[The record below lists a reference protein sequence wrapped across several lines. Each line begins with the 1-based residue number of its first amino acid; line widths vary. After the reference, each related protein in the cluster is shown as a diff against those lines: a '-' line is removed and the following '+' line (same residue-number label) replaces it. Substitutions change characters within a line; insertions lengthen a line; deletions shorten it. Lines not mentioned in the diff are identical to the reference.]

1 MKTIKLVEMTLSKN
15 QAMSFKEKLECAR
28 ILDAIHVDVI
38 ETCAVAGVK
47 ANEILVKSVSA
58 QTTNSIVSCP
68 VLSLNEVDSA
78 WASVKDAKKARLNVK
93 LPVSIVQMEY
103 MYKKKP
109 AQMLEMISEVVAK
122 AKSVCEDV
130 EFTALDATRA
140 EGSFLIQAIGKA
152 ISAGADTVTVSDDAG
167 EMLPD
172 EFGAFIKSIY
182 VGVPE
187 LHEKN
192 VGVKTGNALSM
203 ACACAFEAVRA
214 GANQI
219 SVCASCDQPGL
230 EEMTAILS
238 ARGEK
243 CGVVCNVDITA
254 IKCAVS
260 QIARFD
266 RVKPREALNGA
277 EEVAPAV
284 PEKELDK
291 NADINK
297 VMRAASLLGYDLSAE
312 DLAKVYE
319 AFMNVASKRAVD
331 SRELDAIIATVALQ
345 VPPTY
350 RLSSYVVN
358 SGNIISATAHVVLDK
373 AGDAVQGL
381 STGDGPIDAAFM
393 AIEKIVG
400 HHYELDDFEIQSVTS
415 GREAMGE
422 ALVKLRD
429 GGKLYSGRGIST
441 DIIGASIRAY
451 LNALNKIVY
460 RETNV

>member
-1 MKTIKLVEMTLSKN
+1 MKTVKLIETTLSQN
-15 QAMSFKEKLECAR
+15 QDMSFKEKLETAR
-28 ILDAIHVDVI
+28 ILDSIHVDAI
-38 ETCAVAGVK
+38 ETCAIGGSK
-47 ANEILVKSVSA
+47 ANEILVKSVA
-58 QTTNSIVSCP
+58 QQTVNSIVSCP
-68 VLSLNEVDSA
+68 VLTADEVECA
-78 WASVKDAKKARLNVK
+78 YNAVKDAKRARLNVK
-93 LPVSIVQMEY
+93 LPVSVVQMEY
-103 MYKKKP
+103 LYKKKP
-109 AQMLEMISEVVAK
+109 QAMLDMIRDTVFK
-122 AKSVCEDV
+122 AASLLEDV

-140 EGSFLIQAIGKA
+140 EEAFLIQAIDTA
-152 ISAGADTVTVSDDAG
+152 VQAGAKTITVSDDAG

-172 EFGAFIKSIY
+172 EFGAFIKNIY
-182 VGVPE
+182 VSVPE
-187 LHEKN
+187 LHERN

-219 SVCASCDQPGL
+219 SVCAWGDQPGL
-230 EEMTAILS
+230 EEMTAILN

-243 CGVVCNVDITA
+243 CGAVCNVDKTA
-254 IKCAVS
+254 LKRAVS
-260 QIARFD
+260 LIARFD
-266 RVKPREALNGA
+266 RAMPKEALNGA
-277 EEVAPAV
+277 EKAAPAQ
-284 PEKELDK
+284 PKKELDR
-291 NADINK
+291 NADIAS
-297 VMRAASLLGYDLSAE
+297 VARSASLLGYDLSDE

-319 AFMNVASKRAVD
+319 AFKNLAGKKPVD

-358 SGNIISATAHVVLDK
+358 SGNIISATAHIVLDK
-373 AGDAVQGL
+373 LGETVQGL
-381 STGDGPIDAAFM
+381 SAGDGPIDAAFM
-393 AIEKIVG
+393 AIENVVG

-460 RETNV
+460 RETGV

>member
-1 MKTIKLVEMTLSKN
+1 MNSIRLVETTLSMK
-15 QAMSFKEKLECAR
+15 QGMTFKEKLETAR
-28 ILDAIHVDVI
+28 ILDGVHVDVI
-38 ETCAVAGVK
+38 ETCEIGGVK
-47 ANEILVKSVSA
+47 ANEILVKSVA
-58 QTTNSIVSCP
+58 QQTAYSIVSCP
-68 VLSLNEVDSA
+68 VTLMDEIECAYN
-78 WASVKDAKKARLNVK
+78 SVKDAKKARLNVK
-93 LPVSIVQMEY
+93 LPVSVVQMEY
-103 MYKKKP
+103 LYKKKP
-109 AQMLEMISEVVAK
+109 AQMLEMIGQMVKNAATYV
-122 AKSVCEDV
+122 EDV

-140 EGSFLIQAIGKA
+140 EEAFLIKA
-152 ISAGADTVTVSDDAG
+152 IEAAVQSGAKTVTISDDAG

-187 LHEKN
+187 LHERN

-219 SVCASCDQPGL
+219 TVCAWGEQPGL
-230 EEMTAILS
+230 EEMVSILNV
-238 ARGEK
+238 RGEK
-243 CGVVCNVDITA
+243 CGAACNVDKTA
-254 IKCAVS
+254 LKRAVS
-260 QIARFD
+260 LIARFD
-266 RVKPREALNGA
+266 RAMPKEALNGA
-277 EEVAPAV
+277 EETVPAQ
-284 PEKELDK
+284 PKRELDK
-291 NADINK
+291 NADISA
-297 VMRAASLLGYDLSAE
+297 VARAASLLGYDLSGE

-319 AFMNVASKRAVD
+319 AFQNLANKKPVD
-331 SRELDAIIATVALQ
+331 SRELDAIIASVALQ

-358 SGNIISATAHVVLDK
+358 SGNIISATAHIVLDK
-373 AGDAVQGL
+373 LGETVQGL
-381 STGDGPIDAAFM
+381 SAGDGPIDAAFM
-393 AIEKIVG
+393 AIENVVG

-460 RETNV
+460 RETGV

>member
-152 ISAGADTVTVSDDAG
+152 VSAGADTVTVSDDAG

-243 CGVVCNVDITA
+243 CGVVCNVDKTA
-254 IKCAVS
+254 IKRAVS

>member
-1 MKTIKLVEMTLSKN
+1 MKTIRLVEMTLSKN
-15 QAMSFKEKLECAR
+15 QSLSFKEKLECAR

-38 ETCAVAGVK
+38 ETCAIAGAK
-47 ANEILVKSVSA
+47 ANEILVKSVAA
-58 QTTNSIVSCP
+58 QTANSIVSCP
-68 VLSLNEVDSA
+68 VLSLDEVECA
-78 WASVKDAKKARLNVK
+78 WAAVKDAKKARLNVK
-93 LPVSIVQMEY
+93 LPVSVVQMEY

-109 AQMLEMISEVVAK
+109 AAMLEMISEVVKK
-122 AKSVCEDV
+122 AKSVCEEV
-130 EFTALDATRA
+130 EFTAIDATRA
-140 EGSFLIQAIGKA
+140 EEAFLIQALEKA
-152 ISAGADTVTVSDDAG
+152 VSAGAETVTVSDDAG

-172 EFGAFIKSIY
+172 EFGAFIKNIY

-187 LHEKN
+187 LHEKS
-192 VGVKTGNALSM
+192 VGIKTGNALNM

-230 EEMTAILS
+230 EEMTAILT

-243 CGVVCNVDITA
+243 CGATCNVDKTA
-254 IKCAVS
+254 IKRAVS

-266 RVKPREALNGA
+266 RVMPKEALNGA

-291 NADINK
+291 NADIGK
-297 VMRAASLLGYDLSAE
+297 VMRAASLLGYDLSKE

-319 AFMNVASKRAVD
+319 AFMNVASKKTVD

-373 AGDAVQGL
+373 QGDAVQGL

-393 AIEKIVG
+393 AIENVVG

-460 RETNV
+460 RETSV

>member
-15 QAMSFKEKLECAR
+15 QGMSFKEKLECAR

-68 VLSLNEVDSA
+68 VLSLNEVDGA

-152 ISAGADTVTVSDDAG
+152 VSAGADTVTVSDDAG

-243 CGVVCNVDITA
+243 CGVVCNVDKTA
-254 IKCAVS
+254 IKRAVS

-277 EEVAPAV
+277 EKVAPAV

>member
-1 MKTIKLVEMTLSKN
+1 MKTVKLVETTLSKN
-15 QAMSFKEKLECAR
+15 QGMSFKEKLETAR
-28 ILDAIHVDVI
+28 ILDSIHVDVI
-38 ETCAVAGVK
+38 ETCAIEGVK
-47 ANEILVKSVSA
+47 ANEILVKSVSQ
-58 QTTNSIVSCP
+58 QTVNSIVSCP
-68 VLSLNEVDSA
+68 VVAMDEVECA
-78 WASVKDAKKARLNVK
+78 YNAVKDAKNARLNVK
-93 LPVSIVQMEY
+93 LPVSVVQMEY
-103 MYKKKP
+103 LYKKKP
-109 AQMLEMISEVVAK
+109 AAMLEMIK
-122 AKSVCEDV
+122 AMVEEAASYLNDV

-140 EGSFLIQAIGKA
+140 EEGFLIQAIDA
-152 ISAGADTVTVSDDAG
+152 AVQAGAKTVTVSDDAG

-172 EFGAFIKSIY
+172 EFGAFIKNIY
-182 VGVPE
+182 VSVPE
-187 LHEKN
+187 LHERN

-219 SVCASCDQPGL
+219 CVCAWGDQPGL
-230 EEMTAILS
+230 EEMTAILN

-243 CGVVCNVDITA
+243 CGAACNVDRTA
-254 IKCAVS
+254 LKRAVS
-260 QIARFD
+260 LIARFD
-266 RVKPREALNGA
+266 RAMPKEALNGA
-277 EEVAPAV
+277 EAAAPAQ
-284 PEKELDK
+284 PKKELDR
-291 NADINK
+291 NADIAT
-297 VMRAASLLGYDLSAE
+297 VARAASLLGYDLSDE

-319 AFMNVASKRAVD
+319 AFKNIAGKKPVD

-358 SGNIISATAHVVLDK
+358 SGNIISATAHIVLDK
-373 AGDAVQGL
+373 LGQTVQGL
-381 STGDGPIDAAFM
+381 SAGDGPIDAAFM
-393 AIEKIVG
+393 AIENVVG

-460 RETNV
+460 RETDV